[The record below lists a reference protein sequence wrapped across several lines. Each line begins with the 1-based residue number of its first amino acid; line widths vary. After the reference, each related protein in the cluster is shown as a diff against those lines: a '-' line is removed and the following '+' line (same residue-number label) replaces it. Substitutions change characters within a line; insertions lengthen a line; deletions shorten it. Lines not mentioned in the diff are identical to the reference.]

1 MGRTVCLAI
10 GPAWTVLLLCAATRG
25 EQQRL
30 DSAESLCEDRD
41 DRWQVHG
48 SSCKKMSSMCDD
60 DSYGELVQAWC
71 PVTCGR
77 CQAEKPRSE
86 GATDATGLEIAA
98 GENLTLPRSE
108 DKALEGFSLDNTSK
122 FFGNSSNS
130 TAEGNATCPAQL
142 GDADLS
148 FQNVSRLNEAK
159 NTDVSLRNFSD
170 ARQRSNTSRR
180 MLNVSREKA
189 VTAMSTGKAMLL
201 LEELESR
208 QVRLPLIASQFDFLG
223 KDAFSLNFLKM
234 EANQSSN
241 ETSNHSIGNR
251 SLVAEI
257 LDLLSPATAQDLE
270 EEEKHCP
277 EGWERVI
284 GDVYGGDQFSGGW
297 THSANSIEDC
307 AWRCLRQPGCG
318 SFEWSPSQKKCFRNS
333 QTRPTHEVERQDFR
347 FCRRQPCPSFKTKE
361 ACVGPGIA
369 SGYYSKEVSMRAGS
383 YCIWSAG
390 HCQAPMACT
399 DNDCFLPD
407 GGLPGMELP
416 RQSVMWLMWLFC
428 GTGSRYTLWISRLG
442 LQATMAS

>member
-1 MGRTVCLAI
+1 MSATGLRFVQ
-10 GPAWTVLLLCAATRG
+10 CAD
-25 EQQRL
+25 EMH
-30 DSAESLCEDRD
+30 DAEIAE
-41 DRWQVHG
+41 
-48 SSCKKMSSMCDD
+48 
-60 DSYGELVQAWC
+60 
-71 PVTCGR
+71 
-77 CQAEKPRSE
+77 EKPSS
-86 GATDATGLEIAA
+86 ATGLEIAA
-98 GENLTLPRSE
+98 GENLTLARSE
-108 DKALEGFSLDNTSK
+108 DKVLEGFSLDNTSK
-122 FFGNSSNS
+122 FGNSSNS
-130 TAEGNATCPAQL
+130 TNAEGNATCPAQL
-142 GDADLS
+142 GDVDLRS
-148 FQNVSRLNEAK
+148 QQNVSRLNEVK
-159 NTDVSLRNFSD
+159 NTGSGHTASLRNLSD
-170 ARQRSNTSRR
+170 SSDRQRRSNSNTSRR
-180 MLNVSREKA
+180 MLNASHRDGEKA
-189 VTAMSTGKAMLL
+189 MTAMSTGKAMLL

-208 QVRLPLIASQFDFLG
+208 QVESLPLIASQFDFLG

-241 ETSNHSIGNR
+241 ETSETSETQNQSIGNSHR

-257 LDLLSPATAQDLE
+257 LDLLSPAAQDLE
-270 EEEKHCP
+270 EEEKRCP

-333 QTRPTHEVERQDFR
+333 QTKPTHEVERQDFM

-361 ACVGPGIA
+361 ACVGPGIS

-416 RQSVMWLMWLFC
+416 
-428 GTGSRYTLWISRLG
+428 SRYTLWISRLG

>member
-10 GPAWTVLLLCAATRG
+10 GLAWTVLLLCAATRG

-170 ARQRSNTSRR
+170 DRQRSNTSRR

-208 QVRLPLIASQFDFLG
+208 QVESLPLIASQFDFLG

-407 GGLPGMELP
+407 GGLPGMGLP
-416 RQSVMWLMWLFC
+416 
-428 GTGSRYTLWISRLG
+428 SRYTLWISRLG